1 MSVNSLHPF
10 VILSFCLTMP
20 SFLPYQHSAEMAA
33 QQDTGKAED
42 ALFLADMLLA
52 QVKVS
57 VYLKQ

>member
-1 MSVNSLHPF
+1 
-10 VILSFCLTMP
+10 MP
-20 SFLPYQHSAEMAA
+20 SFLPYQYSAEMAA

-42 ALFLADMLLA
+42 ALFFADMLLA

>member
-1 MSVNSLHPF
+1 
-10 VILSFCLTMP
+10 MP
-20 SFLPYQHSAEMAA
+20 SFLPYQYSAEMAA

-57 VYLKQ
+57 VYLKQACSIGDDTDRCGN